1 MSGVILLTVVSNFII
16 KDLFYFSV
24 RIYNV
29 LHHNNYN
36 MALQADPWHSS
47 EKRFTIPKR

>member
-36 MALQADPWHSS
+36 MALQADP
-47 EKRFTIPKR
+47 